1 MQKSRFRNII
11 EAALKEIA
19 ETRFSIEEFSRIPTF
34 KGRIQYCDE
43 RLEKLGTGSSRIVYK
58 LDDNKVLKI
67 AKNNRGIAQ
76 NTREADFG
84 RNAYGV
90 TTELYNAD
98 TDNYTW
104 VEMERAYPVKKSEVQ
119 SIIGVTFLDLCAI
132 ICYIHDEYCRPNER
146 IYAKYG
152 HDSSTI
158 KEIMEKEVYTE
169 KNSFLFKLYHY
180 LSDYQPTTIADY
192 CRINNWG
199 KVIRDG
205 KPTLVIV
212 DDGYDEEV
220 AKLYGRYA

>member
-1 MQKSRFRNII
+1 MHKSRFRNIV
-11 EAALKEIA
+11 EATLKEIHDS
-19 ETRFSIEEFSRIPTF
+19 RFDLDEFSRIPTF

-43 RLEKLGTGSSRIVYK
+43 RLEKLGAGSSRIVYK
-58 LDDNKVLKI
+58 IDENKVLKI
-67 AKNNRGIAQ
+67 AKNNKGIAQ

-84 RNAYGV
+84 RNRYGV

-98 TDNYTW
+98 MDNYTW

-132 ICYIHDEYCRPNER
+132 ICYIHDEYCRPNDR
-146 IYAKYG
+146 IFARYG
-152 HDSSTI
+152 HDPSSI

-169 KNSFLFKLYHY
+169 KNEFLYRLYGY
-180 LSDYQPTTIADY
+180 LSDYQPSTVADY

-199 KVIRDG
+199 KVIRNGQPD
-205 KPTLVIV
+205 LVIV

-220 AKLYGRYA
+220 AKLYGRRA